1 MGRERIPNVCG
12 LLIMLL
18 TLPQAVAQQ
27 PAQPLFGIT
36 IRNAT
41 LEQRI
46 VRTRTEQEPVVT
58 NILGSDVQGQQTTT
72 TETRLRIVPD
82 AGSMR
87 FDVVSTGNV
96 SSQTTGISPQVMI
109 DSTGKHHFEITKP
122 FWFNGKTFLTKPG
135 YGTIQASQAPQ
146 RVVSAVGSRMPLLRP
161 LSDRVAWEQVTRRQA
176 EINQAVA
183 EDVTRTVLPKVDR
196 IVDEEFTSLKRQLAG
211 LQAQVESTLQ
221 AAPMSWVARS
231 SATSFSIAAIPQSR
245 GVVESGL
252 FNSLPVSVPQLANGE
267 EVAFT
272 LSDSVATALL
282 EKYVPGGLVLT
293 DTQVEKASKI
303 WNKAGEEKW
312 SLASLIQLFQE
323 IERNSSAEPTAF
335 SIQLAKVQPIA
346 IRFDRGDVC
355 IETSFQVLPKGAA
368 PSGWMT
374 TTWRMRGRCVSDDQW
389 AVALR
394 QVDVGD
400 AADSIPV
407 ADVQQPDPKPVIPE
421 LRIPSDTTF
430 ERTDGIEPVEQPP
443 GSATGEDQVTTVES
457 GTAWMSVVKDAT
469 QSLLKQIP
477 VAKLPKE
484 FDLPTS
490 LPGSPRIRLVR
501 IESADGVLRAAFRLV
516 DCPPQPSP

>member
-1 MGRERIPNVCG
+1 
-12 LLIMLL
+12 
-18 TLPQAVAQQ
+18 
-27 PAQPLFGIT
+27 
-36 IRNAT
+36 
-41 LEQRI
+41 
-46 VRTRTEQEPVVT
+46 
-58 NILGSDVQGQQTTT
+58 
-72 TETRLRIVPD
+72 
-82 AGSMR
+82 
-87 FDVVSTGNV
+87 
-96 SSQTTGISPQVMI
+96 
-109 DSTGKHHFEITKP
+109 
-122 FWFNGKTFLTKPG
+122 
-135 YGTIQASQAPQ
+135 
-146 RVVSAVGSRMPLLRP
+146 MPLLRP

-196 IVDEEFTSLKRQLAG
+196 IVDEEFASLKRQLAG
-211 LQAQVESTLQ
+211 LQAQVESTLKTS
-221 AAPMSWVARS
+221 PMSWVARS
-231 SATSFSIAAIPQSR
+231 SETSFSIAAIPQSR

-252 FNSLPVSVPQLANGE
+252 FNSLPVNVPQLANGE

-312 SLASLIQLFQE
+312 SLASLVQLFQE
-323 IERNSSAEPTAF
+323 IERHSSAEPTAF
-335 SIQLAKVQPIA
+335 SIQLAQVQPIV

-355 IETSFQVLPKGAA
+355 IETSFQILPKGAA

-374 TTWRMRGRCVSDDQW
+374 TTWRMRGRGVSDDEW
-389 AVALR
+389 TVALR

-407 ADVQQPDPKPVIPE
+407 ADVQQPDPEPLIPE
-421 LRIPSDTTF
+421 LRIPSDTIF
-430 ERTDGIEPVEQPP
+430 EPTDGIEPVEQPP
-443 GSATGEDQVTTVES
+443 GSATDENQVTTVES
-457 GTAWMSVVKDAT
+457 GTVWMSIVKDAT

-477 VAKLPKE
+477 VAPLPKE

-490 LPGSPRIRLVR
+490 LPGSPRVRLVR

-516 DCPPQPSP
+516 DRPPQP